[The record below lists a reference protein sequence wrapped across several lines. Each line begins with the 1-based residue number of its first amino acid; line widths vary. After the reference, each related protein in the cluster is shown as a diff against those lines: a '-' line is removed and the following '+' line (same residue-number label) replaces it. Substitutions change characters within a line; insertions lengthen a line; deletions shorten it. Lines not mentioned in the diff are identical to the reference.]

1 MASASKSKQPNSDRP
16 PATSVRASGAKP
28 RPHDDAARRRIQQRQ
43 RQQWLRRVRHFE
55 LLLPSLPGGE
65 RLPLPRT
72 LPRLEL
78 RPLWRVLR
86 SRLLWIALA
95 VLAVVG
101 GLTAWVAL
109 DERWYVYRE
118 DVHFNGLAYLDAET
132 LWQTSAVDGWQ
143 IFWIDSS
150 DVQQRLLENPYV
162 AAAQVHVAPLLT
174 KITVDVTEVRPVALW
189 VTDAGVRWLRDDGI
203 ALEPQGETP
212 PGLLQILDAP
222 AEATLPGAES
232 GTAIDPAVL
241 RSAQALANRL
251 PGVTPLRYNAL
262 VGLNFRL
269 PDQPYWVY
277 WGNGE
282 EVEKKLANLAAAE
295 TLLES
300 GEAEGA
306 VIDVRFERP
315 YIK

>member
-16 PATSVRASGAKP
+16 PATSVRASGARPK
-28 RPHDDAARRRIQQRQ
+28 PHDAAARRRIHQRQ

-78 RPLWRVLR
+78 RPLWALLR

-95 VLAVVG
+95 LLAAVG

-118 DVHFNGLAYLDAET
+118 DVHFNGLSYLDAET
-132 LWQTSAVDGWQ
+132 LWQRSAVDGWQ
-143 IFWIDSS
+143 IFWIDSE

-162 AAAQVHVAPLLT
+162 AAAQVNVAPLLT

-222 AEATLPGAES
+222 AEATLPGAEN
-232 GTAIDPAVL
+232 GAAIDPAVL

-282 EVEKKLANLAAAE
+282 EVEQKLANLAAAQS
-295 TLLES
+295 LLES